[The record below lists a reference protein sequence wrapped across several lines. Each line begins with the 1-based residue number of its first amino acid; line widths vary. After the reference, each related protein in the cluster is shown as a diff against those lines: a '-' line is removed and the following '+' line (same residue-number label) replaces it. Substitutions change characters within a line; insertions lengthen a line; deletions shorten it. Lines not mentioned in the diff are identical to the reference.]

1 MDYFNKL
8 FGHVCLTMYCTQR
21 LIKILSLFDF
31 SKSRKFASNATT
43 TCVVRGYVTSTHCNY
58 YTEDK
63 MLIHLELF

>member
-21 LIKILSLFDF
+21 L
-31 SKSRKFASNATT
+31 KSRKFASNATT
-43 TCVVRGYVTSTHCNY
+43 TCVVRGYVTSTHCNNY